1 MRKIFVKP
9 RTKSF
14 YKNSRARKTTLF
26 RCAPSSELSTAPS
39 HSPTGAMLARALPS
53 DFSQKSQRKRPAI
66 FREAADK
73 MFYKS
78 MARGKITLLPKR
90 TPVAVNVR
98 LLRKSE
104 CGRMRSFGCAT
115 LRAAPFSG
123 SRGAYAP
130 PRETFA
136 LCKSKAYSPEAKRSF
151 LPLPASKNCA
161 LLQDDGKNEI
171 RSGFPSLSRKSQH
184 LFCEI
189 CAKSP
194 FHIFSGTPMP
204 KRPSAFFRVISTDS
218 VSARRKARVFSS
230 APKMVQS
237 K

>member
-1 MRKIFVKP
+1 
-9 RTKSF
+9 
-14 YKNSRARKTTLF
+14 
-26 RCAPSSELSTAPS
+26 
-39 HSPTGAMLARALPS
+39 
-53 DFSQKSQRKRPAI
+53 
-66 FREAADK
+66 
-73 MFYKS
+73 
-78 MARGKITLLPKR
+78 
-90 TPVAVNVR
+90 
-98 LLRKSE
+98 
-104 CGRMRSFGCAT
+104 MRSFGCAT

-151 LPLPASKNCA
+151 LPLLASKNCA
-161 LLQDDGKNEI
+161 LLQDDGE
-171 RSGFPSLSRKSQH
+171 S
-184 LFCEI
+184 EI